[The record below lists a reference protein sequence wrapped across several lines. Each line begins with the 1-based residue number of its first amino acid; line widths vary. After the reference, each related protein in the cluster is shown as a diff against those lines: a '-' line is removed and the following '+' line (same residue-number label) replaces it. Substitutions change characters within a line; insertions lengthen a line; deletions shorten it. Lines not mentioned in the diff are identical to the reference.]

1 MAYRKAWGFMRAIIA
16 ESPPGEVARAA
27 GGKGANLFALS
38 GNGIDVPRWAVV
50 GLDVFQECIA
60 ALDESGRIGKLLDE
74 VTPDSAERVSGQLA
88 GLVEAA
94 ELSGRA
100 ASVIAD
106 AYTRAGGGRVAVRSS
121 GAEEDG
127 ARLSFAGQFATSLNV
142 TGLAEVEAHV
152 KKCWASAFSERL
164 LLYRLHHG
172 LPLHGAG
179 LAVVVQEM
187 VAAERSGVLF
197 TADPVSGDRRRYVV
211 SSVYG
216 LGEGL
221 VSGAVDADTVTL
233 DAATGAVAET
243 VLGDKR
249 ERYHAPASGAGCQI
263 SEVPPAEREKLSLTP
278 KELARLHEA
287 GTRVQAVFGTPQDIE
302 WAFAGDVLWIL
313 QARPITA
320 LPEYAA
326 PPHDAAEPAGGEI
339 RIWDNANIVESF
351 SGIVSPLT
359 FSFAAHVYGKVYEN
373 YARALRVPRAG
384 LREIEEWAP
393 QMLGYFHGRVYYN
406 LFNWYRM
413 VRIAPLYKLN
423 RKVLEIAIGV
433 EEGLD
438 DETAEAIRPYTVS
451 ASPRDRLARARTVA
465 AFIHRFLTMNRSVER
480 FMAYFYAAYREF
492 DNVDYDA
499 LDGQDVYRR
508 FRALEKDLLEKW
520 GPMQTLDAAI
530 LWSIGGLALLNRR
543 WLPDAPEWLTWSAAS
558 PGPRVESIEPAR
570 ALARLAATVRADA
583 ALERLI
589 RETPA
594 EDTFA
599 ALRENGHPEFLA
611 AVDQYIAAYGYR
623 SLDELKL
630 EVPDLREDPSTLFAL
645 VRTALSEVD
654 ADPGRKADAY
664 LDAHLRGPRRLV
676 YDIVRRK
683 AQSSLY
689 NRERL
694 RFCRTRAFGSA
705 KRMLR
710 AMGRDLA
717 RTRAIELWNDVFFLR
732 LEELRGVY
740 EGTTGTTGLR
750 GLVELRKR
758 QQEQDGQLSAPSRF
772 VTRGAPYRRG
782 NLEQAGFTT
791 GPAART
797 GVQELRG
804 TPCCP
809 GVVEAP
815 AVVTDTP
822 VDVNGG
828 VLVTYRTDPGW
839 VAALPSASALVIER
853 GSPLTHVA
861 IVARELGIP
870 TVVQVKG
877 LMAELETGMRLRVD
891 GATGSVRILADAPD
905 AAGGAAGPEAAKD
918 PAGA

>member
-1 MAYRKAWGFMRAIIA
+1 MRAIFA
-16 ESPPGEVARAA
+16 ESPPGEIARLA
-27 GGKGANLFALS
+27 GGKGKNLYELS
-38 GNGIDVPRWAVV
+38 GRGLDIPRWSVV
-50 GLDVFQECIA
+50 GLDVFQEFIA
-60 ALDESGRIGKLLDE
+60 ALDESGRIEALLAE
-74 VTPDSAERVSGQLA
+74 VTQDTAGHVSEQLA
-88 GLVEAA
+88 GLIESA
-94 ELSGRA
+94 ELNEQA
-100 ASVIAD
+100 ASVIED
-106 AYTRAGGGRVAVRSS
+106 AYTRAGCGRVAVRSS

-127 ARLSFAGQFATSLNV
+127 AQHSFAGQFATSLNV
-142 TGLAEVEAHV
+142 SGLDEVKSHV
-152 KKCWASAFSERL
+152 KKCWASVFCERSL
-164 LLYRLHHG
+164 HYRLRHG
-172 LPLHGAG
+172 LPLRGAG
-179 LAVVVQEM
+179 IAVVVQEM
-187 VAAERSGVLF
+187 VDSERSGVMF
-197 TADPVSGDRRRYVV
+197 TADPVTGDRRRYVV

-233 DAATGAVAET
+233 DAATGAVADT
-243 VLGDKR
+243 VLGDKQ
-249 ERYHAPASGAGCQI
+249 ERYHSDAAGSGYLV
-263 SEVPPAEREKLSLTP
+263 SEVPAAWREKLSLRP
-278 KELARLHEA
+278 KDLARLHEA
-287 GTRVQAVFGTPQDIE
+287 GARIEAVFGVPQDIE
-302 WAFAGDVLWIL
+302 WAFAGDDLWIL

-320 LPEYAA
+320 LPEYSI
-326 PPHDAAEPAGGEI
+326 PPGEVPEPGEGEL

-359 FSFAAHVYGKVYEN
+359 YSFAAHVYGKVYEN
-373 YARALRVPRAG
+373 YARGLRVPRAG

-393 QMLGYFHGRVYYN
+393 NMLGYFHGRVYYN
-406 LFNWYRM
+406 LLNWYRM

-433 EEGLD
+433 EEKID
-438 DETAEAIRPYTVS
+438 DESAEAIRPYTV
-451 ASPRDRLARARTVA
+451 ASPAARLARARTVV
-465 AFIHRFLTMNRSVER
+465 AFIHRFLTMNRSVEK
-480 FMAYFYAAYREF
+480 FMEYFYAAYQEF

-499 LDGQDVYRR
+499 MEGQDVYRR

-530 LWSIGGLALLNRR
+530 LWSIGGLALLSRR

-558 PGPRVESIEPAR
+558 PGQQVESIEPAR
-570 ALARLAATVRADA
+570 ALARLAASVREDA
-583 ALERLI
+583 ELDRI
-589 RETPA
+589 VKETPA
-594 EDTFA
+594 GETYE
-599 ALRENGHPEFLA
+599 ALRESGHTGFLA
-611 AVDQYIAAYGYR
+611 SVDAYVDAYGYR

-630 EVPDLREDPSTLFAL
+630 EVPDLREDPSTLFAM
-645 VRTALSEVD
+645 VRSALPEVD
-654 ADPGRKADAY
+654 ADPAGKAEAY

-717 RTRAIELWNDVFFLR
+717 RTGAIERWNDVFFLR
-732 LEELRGVY
+732 LEELRGAY
-740 EGTTGTTGLR
+740 EGATGHTGLR
-750 GLVELRKR
+750 VLVELRKR
-758 QQEQDGQLSAPSRF
+758 QRSEDEQLSAPSRF
-772 VTRGAPYRRG
+772 VTRGAPYWQG
-782 NLEQAGFTT
+782 NLERAGFTT
-791 GPAART
+791 GPLART

-809 GVVEAP
+809 GIVEAR

-828 VLVTYRTDPGW
+828 VLVAYRTDPGW
-839 VAALPSASALVIER
+839 VAALPSAAALVIER

-870 TVVQVKG
+870 TVVQVKDV
-877 LMAELETGMRLRVD
+877 MRELETGMQVRVD
-891 GATGSVRILADAPD
+891 GATGTVTILADAPD
-905 AAGGAAGPEAAKD
+905 GTGDAPGPGTAKD
-918 PAGA
+918 AKSE